1 MEKGFEGK
9 EWNLL
14 PEEVVKS
21 DTIIIFK
28 RDLDG
33 HLNRQAIED
42 TKSWSNS
49 GGQAT
54 FLERR
59 NG

>member
-42 TKSWSNS
+42 TKSWSNCS
-49 GGQAT
+49 SFQHKV
-54 FLERR
+54 
-59 NG
+59 

>member
-42 TKSWSNS
+42 TKGWSS
-49 GGQAT
+49 FQHKV
-54 FLERR
+54 
-59 NG
+59 